1 MTCSGSTGARRL
13 AACEKRYGATPQRQ
27 IVAFSWHPSPVKS
40 LSIALL
46 GAPRIEVDAQP
57 LVVDTRK
64 ATAVLAFL
72 AVTGHTHTRAVIAN
86 LLWPDADPERSRS
99 ALRRTLSTLRSAL
112 GDERLI
118 SDRLNIA
125 LNLDGAFFDLAE
137 FRRVATDPAAGIDA
151 LTAAAALH
159 RDELLAGFALRD
171 SVEFDDWQRG
181 AQETVRRERAG
192 ALDRLADLLAREGR
206 FDEAIAAA
214 RERLALDSLHEP
226 THRRLIDL
234 YARAGR
240 RGDALV
246 QYRDCV
252 RELDRELGVAP
263 LSETTDLY
271 NAINGGASPTAMPA
285 EPAAESAA
293 ELTLVGRSRELARLL
308 DVHAA
313 TAEHGALV
321 VIEGESGVGKTR
333 LAQEAIAAIGGRGG
347 LILAAHPHAGEQGL
361 AYGVIAALLR
371 DAFGADL
378 ASVDEALRADAARL
392 LPELGSPP
400 PGSLDEPGARL
411 RFLET
416 ISRLI
421 LAPFEATAGVVWIDD
436 LQWCD
441 PASLD
446 ALAYLARRLTG
457 RRLMLLGAR
466 RTDEPD
472 PQRIYARFAELG
484 ERLPLGRLERADVI
498 SLALQS
504 GLDEPAAERVFRE
517 SEGLPLFVA
526 ELLAPGVEPSSAAG
540 GVRAAFEARLD
551 AVSETSAQVLNAAAL
566 IGRTFDADTLRL
578 ASGRSEEEVAGALE
592 ELSARGV
599 ILESDAAYDFG
610 HERLRAIAEDR
621 VGLARRRLLHRR
633 IAQALQGRRDE
644 SAIVARHLELAGDDA
659 AAALAHVAAAEH
671 ARSLGAALEAVAH
684 LEAAIA
690 LSHPDT
696 AALQEAI
703 ADLHTLR
710 GAYRDALAAYAAAGA
725 HDDRAAAGRLEHKLG
740 GVHERLG
747 AWELAERHYE
757 DALALGAEEA
767 AVQSD
772 RSRVAWRRGD
782 LDHARSLGFE
792 ALRLA
797 EEADAKAAAAQAN
810 NILGLLGC
818 GREYF
823 ERSLELSRE
832 LPDPGVRIAGLN
844 NLARDYAATGDLAR
858 AEELI
863 REALV
868 QCSAEGDLHHEAALR
883 NNLADVLHKARRGDE
898 AMAELKRAVAAFAMI
913 GGEGEDLYP
922 GVWSL
927 AEW

>member
-1 MTCSGSTGARRL
+1 MR
-13 AACEKRYGATPQRQ
+13 
-27 IVAFSWHPSPVKS
+27 S

-46 GAPRIEVDAQP
+46 GAPSIEVDAQP

-118 SDRLNIA
+118 SDRLNVA

-137 FRRVATDPAAGIDA
+137 FRRVAADPAAGIDA
-151 LTAAAALH
+151 LAAAAALH

-171 SVEFDDWQRG
+171 SVDFDDWQRG

-192 ALDRLADLLAREGR
+192 ALDRLGELLAREGR
-206 FDEAIAAA
+206 FDEAIAGA

-271 NAINGGASPTAMPA
+271 NAINGGAAPTAIAA

-308 DVHAA
+308 DVHQA

-333 LAQEAIAAIGGRGG
+333 LAQEAIAAIGTRGG
-347 LILAAHPHAGEQGL
+347 RILAAHPHAGEQGL

-378 ASVDEALRADAARL
+378 VSVDEALRADAARL
-392 LPELGSPP
+392 LPELGTPP

-421 LAPFEATAGVVWIDD
+421 LAPFEETAGVVWIDD

-446 ALAYLARRLTG
+446 ALAYLARRLDG

-484 ERLPLGRLERADVI
+484 ERLPLGRLTRADVI

-504 GLDEPAAERVFRE
+504 GLDQPAAERVFRE

-526 ELLAPGVEPSSAAG
+526 ELLATGVEASSAGG

-551 AVSETSAQVLNAAAL
+551 AVSETSAQVLSAAVL

-610 HERLRAIAEDR
+610 HERLRAIAEER
-621 VGLARRRLLHRR
+621 IGLARRRLLHRR
-633 IAQALQGRRDE
+633 IAQALQGRRDDT
-644 SAIVARHLELAGDDA
+644 AIVARHLELAGDDT

-690 LSHPDT
+690 LGHPDA

-710 GAYRDALAAYAAAGA
+710 GAYKDALAAYAAAGA

-740 GVHERLG
+740 GVHERRG
-747 AWELAERHYE
+747 EWELAERHYE
-757 DALALGAEEA
+757 DALTLGAEEA

-782 LDHARSLGFE
+782 LDQARTLGFE

-797 EEADAKAAAAQAN
+797 EEADAGAAAAQAN

-823 ERSLELSRE
+823 ERSLELSSE
-832 LPDPGVRIAGLN
+832 LPDPGVRIAALN
-844 NLARDYAATGDLAR
+844 NLARDHAAAGDLAR

-863 REALV
+863 REALT
-868 QCSAEGDLHHEAALR
+868 QCSTEGDLHHEAALR
-883 NNLADVLHKARRGDE
+883 NNLADVLHKAGRGDE

>member
-1 MTCSGSTGARRL
+1 MR
-13 AACEKRYGATPQRQ
+13 
-27 IVAFSWHPSPVKS
+27 S

-118 SDRLNIA
+118 SDRLNVA

-137 FRRVATDPAAGIDA
+137 FRRVAADPAAGIDA
-151 LTAAAALH
+151 LAAAAALH

-171 SVEFDDWQRG
+171 SVDFDDWQRG
-181 AQETVRRERAG
+181 AQETVRRERAS

-206 FDEAIAAA
+206 FDEAIAGA

-271 NAINGGASPTAMPA
+271 NAINGGAAPTAIAA

-308 DVHAA
+308 DVHEA

-333 LAQEAIAAIGGRGG
+333 LAQEAIAAIGTRGG
-347 LILAAHPHAGEQGL
+347 RILAAHPHAGEQGL

-378 ASVDEALRADAARL
+378 VSVDEALRADAARL
-392 LPELGSPP
+392 LPELGTPP

-421 LAPFEATAGVVWIDD
+421 LAPFEETAGVVWIDD

-446 ALAYLARRLTG
+446 ALAYLARRLEG

-484 ERLPLGRLERADVI
+484 ERLPLGRLTRADVI
-498 SLALQS
+498 SLALQT
-504 GLDEPAAERVFRE
+504 GLDQPAAERVFRE

-526 ELLAPGVEPSSAAG
+526 ELLAPGVEASSAVG

-551 AVSETSAQVLNAAAL
+551 AVSETSAQVLSAAAL

-610 HERLRAIAEDR
+610 HERLRAIAEER
-621 VGLARRRLLHRR
+621 IGLARRRLLHRR
-633 IAQALQGRRDE
+633 IAQALQGRRDDT
-644 SAIVARHLELAGDDA
+644 AIVARHLELAGDDT

-690 LSHPDT
+690 LGHPDA

-710 GAYRDALAAYAAAGA
+710 GAYKDALAAYAAAGA

-740 GVHERLG
+740 GVHERRG
-747 AWELAERHYE
+747 EWELAERHYE
-757 DALALGAEEA
+757 DALTLGAEEA

-782 LDHARSLGFE
+782 LDQARTLGFE

-797 EEADAKAAAAQAN
+797 EEADAGAAAAQAN

-823 ERSLELSRE
+823 ERSLELSSE
-832 LPDPGVRIAGLN
+832 LPDPGVRIAALN
-844 NLARDYAATGDLAR
+844 NLARDHAAAGDLAR

-863 REALV
+863 REALT
-868 QCSAEGDLHHEAALR
+868 QCSTEGDLHHEAALR
-883 NNLADVLHKARRGDE
+883 NNLADVLHKAGRGDE

>member
-1 MTCSGSTGARRL
+1 VR
-13 AACEKRYGATPQRQ
+13 
-27 IVAFSWHPSPVKS
+27 S

-46 GAPRIEVDAQP
+46 GAPRIDVDGQP

-86 LLWPDADPERSRS
+86 LLWPNADPERSRS

-118 SDRLNIA
+118 SDRLTVA

-137 FRRVATDPAAGIDA
+137 FRRVAADPAAGIDA
-151 LTAAAALH
+151 LIGAAALH

-171 SVEFDDWQRG
+171 SVDFDDWQRG
-181 AQETVRRERAG
+181 AQETVRRERAN

-206 FDEAIAAA
+206 FDEAIAGA

-246 QYRDCV
+246 QYRECV
-252 RELDRELGVAP
+252 RVLDRELGVAP

-271 NAINGGASPTAMPA
+271 NAINGGGAPAAIAS
-285 EPAAESAA
+285 EPAQSAA
-293 ELTLVGRSRELARLL
+293 ELTLVGRSHELARLL
-308 DVHAA
+308 DVHACA
-313 TAEHGALV
+313 AEHGALV

-333 LAQEAIAAIGGRGG
+333 LAQEAIAAIGARGG
-347 LILAAHPHAGEQGL
+347 RILAAHPHAGEQGL
-361 AYGVIAALLR
+361 AYGVVATLLR
-371 DAFGADL
+371 DAIGAEL
-378 ASVDEALRADAARL
+378 SSVGEAVRGDAARL
-392 LPELGSPP
+392 LPELGNPP

-411 RFLET
+411 RFLEA

-421 LAPFEATAGVVWIDD
+421 LTPLQGTAGVVWIDD

-446 ALAYLARRLTG
+446 ALAYLARRLEG
-457 RRLMLLGAR
+457 RPLLLLGAR

-472 PQRIYARFAELG
+472 PQRVYARFAEIG
-484 ERLPLGRLERADVI
+484 ERLVLGRLARADVI
-498 SLALQS
+498 SLALLS
-504 GLDEPAAERVFRE
+504 GLDEPAADRVFRE

-526 ELLAPGVEPSSAAG
+526 ELLAPGAGASSAGG

-551 AVSETSAQVLNAAAL
+551 AVSEASAQVLSAAVL

-578 ASGRSEEEVAGALE
+578 ASGRSEEEVAAALE

-599 ILESDAAYDFG
+599 ILERAAAYDFG

-621 VGLARRRLLHRR
+621 IGLARRRLLHRR
-633 IAQALQGRRDE
+633 IAQALQDRRDDP
-644 SAIVARHLELAGDDA
+644 AIVARHLELAGDDA
-659 AAALAHVAAAEH
+659 AAALAYVAAAAH
-671 ARSLGAALEAVAH
+671 ARSLSAALEAVAH
-684 LEAAIA
+684 FEAAIA
-690 LSHPDT
+690 LGHPDP
-696 AALQEAI
+696 AGLHEAI
-703 ADLHTLR
+703 GDLHTLR
-710 GAYRDALAAYAAAGA
+710 GAYSDALAAYAAAAA
-725 HDDRAAAGRLEHKLG
+725 HDDLAAAGRLEHKLG
-740 GVHERLG
+740 GVHERRG
-747 AWELAERHYE
+747 EWELAERHYE
-757 DALALGAEEA
+757 DALGRGGDEA
-767 AVQSD
+767 VVQSD
-772 RSRVAWRRGD
+772 RSRLAWRRGD
-782 LDHARSLGFE
+782 VAQARTLGFD

-797 EEADAKAAAAQAN
+797 QEAGAAAAAAQAN

-818 GREYF
+818 GREYL
-823 ERSLELSRE
+823 ERSLELSSE
-832 LPDPGVRIAGLN
+832 LPDPSVRIAALN
-844 NLARDYAATGDLAR
+844 NLARDHAAAGDLAR

-863 REALV
+863 REALE
-868 QCSAEGDLHHEAALR
+868 QCAAEGDLHHEAALR
-883 NNLADVLHKARRGDE
+883 NNLADILHKAGLGDQ
-898 AMAELKRAVAAFAMI
+898 AMEELKRAVSAFATI
-913 GGEGEDLYP
+913 GGEGENLYP
-922 GVWSL
+922 GVWNL

>member
-1 MTCSGSTGARRL
+1 
-13 AACEKRYGATPQRQ
+13 
-27 IVAFSWHPSPVKS
+27 VKS

-118 SDRLNIA
+118 SDRLNVA

-137 FRRVATDPAAGIDA
+137 FRRVAADPAAGIDA
-151 LTAAAALH
+151 LTAAAGLH

-171 SVEFDDWQRG
+171 SVDFDDWQRG

-206 FDEAIAAA
+206 FDEAIAGA

-271 NAINGGASPTAMPA
+271 NAINGGAAPTAIAA

-308 DVHAA
+308 DVHEA

-333 LAQEAIAAIGGRGG
+333 LAQEAIAAIGTRGG
-347 LILAAHPHAGEQGL
+347 RILAAHPHAGEQGL

-378 ASVDEALRADAARL
+378 VSVDEALRADAARL
-392 LPELGSPP
+392 LPELGTPP

-421 LAPFEATAGVVWIDD
+421 LAPFEETAGVVWIDD

-446 ALAYLARRLTG
+446 ALAYLARRLEG

-484 ERLPLGRLERADVI
+484 ERLPLGRLTRADVI

-504 GLDEPAAERVFRE
+504 GLDQPAAERVFRE

-526 ELLAPGVEPSSAAG
+526 ELLATGVEASSAGG

-551 AVSETSAQVLNAAAL
+551 AVSETSAQVLSAAVL

-610 HERLRAIAEDR
+610 HERLRAIAEER
-621 VGLARRRLLHRR
+621 IGLARRRLLHRR
-633 IAQALQGRRDE
+633 IAQALQGRRDDT
-644 SAIVARHLELAGDDA
+644 AIVARHLELAGDDS

-690 LSHPDT
+690 LGHPDA

-710 GAYRDALAAYAAAGA
+710 GAYKDALAAYAAAGA

-740 GVHERLG
+740 GVHERRG
-747 AWELAERHYE
+747 EWELAERHYE
-757 DALALGAEEA
+757 DALTLGAEEA

-782 LDHARSLGFE
+782 LDQARTLGFE

-797 EEADAKAAAAQAN
+797 EEADAGAAAAQAN

-823 ERSLELSRE
+823 ERSLELSSE
-832 LPDPGVRIAGLN
+832 LPDPGVRIAALN
-844 NLARDYAATGDLAR
+844 NLARDHAAAGDLAR

-863 REALV
+863 RAALA
-868 QCSAEGDLHHEAALR
+868 QCSTEGDLHHEAALR
-883 NNLADVLHKARRGDE
+883 NNLADVLHKAGRGDE

-913 GGEGEDLYP
+913 GGQGEDLYP

>member
-1 MTCSGSTGARRL
+1 MR
-13 AACEKRYGATPQRQ
+13 
-27 IVAFSWHPSPVKS
+27 S

-118 SDRLNIA
+118 SDRLNVA

-137 FRRVATDPAAGIDA
+137 FRRVAADPAAGIDA
-151 LTAAAALH
+151 LAAAAALH

-171 SVEFDDWQRG
+171 SVDFDDWQRG
-181 AQETVRRERAG
+181 AQETVRRERAS

-206 FDEAIAAA
+206 FDEAIAGA

-271 NAINGGASPTAMPA
+271 NAINGGAAPTAIAA

-308 DVHAA
+308 DVHEA

-333 LAQEAIAAIGGRGG
+333 LAQEAIAAIGTRGG
-347 LILAAHPHAGEQGL
+347 RILAAHPHAGEQGL

-378 ASVDEALRADAARL
+378 VSVDEALRADAARL
-392 LPELGSPP
+392 LPELGTPP

-421 LAPFEATAGVVWIDD
+421 LAPFEETAGVVWIDD

-446 ALAYLARRLTG
+446 ALAYLARRLEG

-484 ERLPLGRLERADVI
+484 ERLPLGRLTRADVI
-498 SLALQS
+498 SLALQT
-504 GLDEPAAERVFRE
+504 GLDQPAAERVFRE

-526 ELLAPGVEPSSAAG
+526 ELLAPGVEASSAVG

-551 AVSETSAQVLNAAAL
+551 AVSETSAQVLSAAAL

-610 HERLRAIAEDR
+610 HERLRAIAEER
-621 VGLARRRLLHRR
+621 IGLARRRLLHRR
-633 IAQALQGRRDE
+633 IAQALQGRRDDT
-644 SAIVARHLELAGDDA
+644 AIVARHLELAGDDT

-690 LSHPDT
+690 LGHPDA

-710 GAYRDALAAYAAAGA
+710 GAYKDALAAYAAAGA

-740 GVHERLG
+740 GVHERRG
-747 AWELAERHYE
+747 EWELAERHYE
-757 DALALGAEEA
+757 DALTLGAEEA

-782 LDHARSLGFE
+782 LDQARTLGFE

-797 EEADAKAAAAQAN
+797 EEADAGAAAAQAN

-823 ERSLELSRE
+823 ERSLELSSE
-832 LPDPGVRIAGLN
+832 LPDPGVRIAALN
-844 NLARDYAATGDLAR
+844 NLARDHAAAGDLAR

-863 REALV
+863 REALT
-868 QCSAEGDLHHEAALR
+868 QCSTEGDLHHEAALR
-883 NNLADVLHKARRGDE
+883 NNLADVLHKAGRGDE
-898 AMAELKRAVAAFAMI
+898 AMEELKRAVAAFAMI

>member
-1 MTCSGSTGARRL
+1 VR
-13 AACEKRYGATPQRQ
+13 
-27 IVAFSWHPSPVKS
+27 S

-118 SDRLNIA
+118 SDRLNVA

-137 FRRVATDPAAGIDA
+137 FRRVAADPAAGIDA
-151 LTAAAALH
+151 LSAAAALH

-192 ALDRLADLLAREGR
+192 ALDRLADLLAGEGR

-271 NAINGGASPTAMPA
+271 NAINGGAAPTAIAA

-308 DVHAA
+308 DVHEA

-333 LAQEAIAAIGGRGG
+333 LAQEAIAAIGTRGG
-347 LILAAHPHAGEQGL
+347 RILAAHPHAGEQGL

-392 LPELGSPP
+392 LPELGTPP

-446 ALAYLARRLTG
+446 ALAYLARRLEG

-484 ERLPLGRLERADVI
+484 ERLPLGRLTRADVI

-504 GLDEPAAERVFRE
+504 GLDQPAAERVFRE

-526 ELLAPGVEPSSAAG
+526 ELLAPGVEASSAGG

-551 AVSETSAQVLNAAAL
+551 AVSETSAQVLSAAVL

-610 HERLRAIAEDR
+610 HERLRAIAEER
-621 VGLARRRLLHRR
+621 IGLARRRLLHRR
-633 IAQALQGRRDE
+633 IAQALQGRRDDT
-644 SAIVARHLELAGDDA
+644 AIVARHLELAGDDS
-659 AAALAHVAAAEH
+659 AAALAYVAAAEH

-690 LSHPDT
+690 LGHPDA

-710 GAYRDALAAYAAAGA
+710 GAYKDALAAYAAAGA

-740 GVHERLG
+740 GVHERRG
-747 AWELAERHYE
+747 EWELAERHYQ
-757 DALALGAEEA
+757 DALTLGAEEA

-782 LDHARSLGFE
+782 LDQARTLGFE

-797 EEADAKAAAAQAN
+797 EEADAGAAAAQAN

-823 ERSLELSRE
+823 ERSLELSSE
-832 LPDPGVRIAGLN
+832 LPDPGVRIAALN
-844 NLARDYAATGDLAR
+844 NLARDHAAAGDLAR

-863 REALV
+863 REALA
-868 QCSAEGDLHHEAALR
+868 QCATEGDLHHEAALR
-883 NNLADVLHKARRGDE
+883 NNLADVLHTAGRGDE

-913 GGEGEDLYP
+913 GGEGDDLYP

>member
-1 MTCSGSTGARRL
+1 VR
-13 AACEKRYGATPQRQ
+13 
-27 IVAFSWHPSPVKS
+27 S

-118 SDRLNIA
+118 SDRLNVA

-137 FRRVATDPAAGIDA
+137 FRRVAADPAAGIDA
-151 LTAAAALH
+151 LAAAAALH

-171 SVEFDDWQRG
+171 SVDFDDWQRG
-181 AQETVRRERAG
+181 AQETVRRERAS

-206 FDEAIAAA
+206 FDEAIAGA

-271 NAINGGASPTAMPA
+271 NAINGGAAPTAIAA

-308 DVHAA
+308 DVHEA

-333 LAQEAIAAIGGRGG
+333 LAQEAIAAIGTRGG
-347 LILAAHPHAGEQGL
+347 RILAAHPHAGEQGL

-378 ASVDEALRADAARL
+378 VSVDEALRADAARL
-392 LPELGSPP
+392 LPELGTPP

-421 LAPFEATAGVVWIDD
+421 LAPFEETAGVVWIDD

-446 ALAYLARRLTG
+446 ALAYLARRLDG

-484 ERLPLGRLERADVI
+484 ERLPLGRLTRADVI

-504 GLDEPAAERVFRE
+504 GLDQPAAERVFRE

-526 ELLAPGVEPSSAAG
+526 ELLATGVEASSAVG

-551 AVSETSAQVLNAAAL
+551 AVSETSAQVLSAAVL

-610 HERLRAIAEDR
+610 HERLRAIAEER
-621 VGLARRRLLHRR
+621 IGLARRRLLHRR
-633 IAQALQGRRDE
+633 IAQALQGRRDDT
-644 SAIVARHLELAGDDA
+644 AIVARHLELAGDDT

-690 LSHPDT
+690 LGHPDA

-710 GAYRDALAAYAAAGA
+710 GAYKDALAAYAAAGA

-740 GVHERLG
+740 GVHERRG
-747 AWELAERHYE
+747 EWELAERHYE
-757 DALALGAEEA
+757 DALTLGAEEA

-782 LDHARSLGFE
+782 LDQARTLGFE

-797 EEADAKAAAAQAN
+797 EEADAGAAAAQAN

-823 ERSLELSRE
+823 ERSLELSSE
-832 LPDPGVRIAGLN
+832 LPDPGVRIAALN
-844 NLARDYAATGDLAR
+844 NLARDHAAAGDLAR

-863 REALV
+863 REALT
-868 QCSAEGDLHHEAALR
+868 QCSTEGDLHHEAALR
-883 NNLADVLHKARRGDE
+883 NNLADVLHKAGRGDE

>member
-1 MTCSGSTGARRL
+1 VR
-13 AACEKRYGATPQRQ
+13 
-27 IVAFSWHPSPVKS
+27 S

-118 SDRLNIA
+118 SDRLNVA

-137 FRRVATDPAAGIDA
+137 FRRVAADPAAGIDA
-151 LTAAAALH
+151 LTAAAGLH

-171 SVEFDDWQRG
+171 SVDFDDWQRG

-206 FDEAIAAA
+206 FDEAIAGA

-271 NAINGGASPTAMPA
+271 NAINGGAAPTAIAA

-308 DVHAA
+308 DVHEA

-333 LAQEAIAAIGGRGG
+333 LAQEAIAAIGTRGG
-347 LILAAHPHAGEQGL
+347 RILAAHPHAGEQGL

-378 ASVDEALRADAARL
+378 VSVDEALRADAARL
-392 LPELGSPP
+392 LPELGTPP

-421 LAPFEATAGVVWIDD
+421 LAPFEETAGVVWIDD

-446 ALAYLARRLTG
+446 ALAYLARRLEG

-484 ERLPLGRLERADVI
+484 ERLPLGRLTRADVI

-504 GLDEPAAERVFRE
+504 GLDQPAAERVFRE

-526 ELLAPGVEPSSAAG
+526 ELLATGVEASSAGG

-551 AVSETSAQVLNAAAL
+551 AVSETSAQVLSAAVL

-610 HERLRAIAEDR
+610 HERLRAIAEER
-621 VGLARRRLLHRR
+621 IGLARRRLLHRR
-633 IAQALQGRRDE
+633 IAQALQGRRDDT
-644 SAIVARHLELAGDDA
+644 AIVARHLELAGDDS

-690 LSHPDT
+690 LGHPDA

-710 GAYRDALAAYAAAGA
+710 GAYKDALAAYAAAGA

-740 GVHERLG
+740 GVHERRG
-747 AWELAERHYE
+747 EWELAERHYE
-757 DALALGAEEA
+757 DALTLGAEEA

-782 LDHARSLGFE
+782 LDQARTLGFE

-797 EEADAKAAAAQAN
+797 EEADAGAAAAQAN

-823 ERSLELSRE
+823 ERSLELSSE
-832 LPDPGVRIAGLN
+832 LPDPGVRIAALN
-844 NLARDYAATGDLAR
+844 NLARDHAAAGDLAR

-863 REALV
+863 RAALA
-868 QCSAEGDLHHEAALR
+868 QCSTEGDLHHEAALR
-883 NNLADVLHKARRGDE
+883 NNLADVLHKAGRGDE

-913 GGEGEDLYP
+913 GGQGEDLYP

>member
-1 MTCSGSTGARRL
+1 MR
-13 AACEKRYGATPQRQ
+13 
-27 IVAFSWHPSPVKS
+27 S

-118 SDRLNIA
+118 SDRLNVA

-137 FRRVATDPAAGIDA
+137 FRRVAADPAAGIDA
-151 LTAAAALH
+151 LAAAAALH

-171 SVEFDDWQRG
+171 SVDFDDWQRG
-181 AQETVRRERAG
+181 AQETVRRERAS

-206 FDEAIAAA
+206 FDEAIAGA

-271 NAINGGASPTAMPA
+271 NAINGGAAPTAIAA

-308 DVHAA
+308 DVHEA

-333 LAQEAIAAIGGRGG
+333 LAQEAIAAIGTRGG
-347 LILAAHPHAGEQGL
+347 RILAAHPHAGEQGL

-378 ASVDEALRADAARL
+378 VSVDGALRADAARL
-392 LPELGSPP
+392 LPELGTPP

-421 LAPFEATAGVVWIDD
+421 LAPFEETAGVVWIDD

-446 ALAYLARRLTG
+446 ALAYLARRLDG

-484 ERLPLGRLERADVI
+484 ERLPLGRLTRADVI

-504 GLDEPAAERVFRE
+504 GLDQPAAERVFRE

-526 ELLAPGVEPSSAAG
+526 ELLATGVEASSAVG

-551 AVSETSAQVLNAAAL
+551 AVSETSAQVLSAAVL

-610 HERLRAIAEDR
+610 HERLRAIAEER
-621 VGLARRRLLHRR
+621 IGLARRRLLHRR
-633 IAQALQGRRDE
+633 IAQALQGRRDDT
-644 SAIVARHLELAGDDA
+644 AIVARHLELAGDDT

-690 LSHPDT
+690 LGHPDA

-710 GAYRDALAAYAAAGA
+710 GAYKDALAAYAAAGA

-740 GVHERLG
+740 GVHERRG
-747 AWELAERHYE
+747 EWELAERHYE
-757 DALALGAEEA
+757 DALTLGAEEA

-782 LDHARSLGFE
+782 LDQARTLGFE

-797 EEADAKAAAAQAN
+797 EEADAGAAAAQAN

-823 ERSLELSRE
+823 ERSLELSSE
-832 LPDPGVRIAGLN
+832 LPDPGVRIAALN
-844 NLARDYAATGDLAR
+844 NLARDHAAAGDLAR

-863 REALV
+863 REALT
-868 QCSAEGDLHHEAALR
+868 QCSTEGDLHHEAALR
-883 NNLADVLHKARRGDE
+883 NNLADVLHKAGRGDE

>member
-1 MTCSGSTGARRL
+1 MR
-13 AACEKRYGATPQRQ
+13 
-27 IVAFSWHPSPVKS
+27 S

-118 SDRLNIA
+118 SDRLNVA
-125 LNLDGAFFDLAE
+125 LNLDGASFDLAE
-137 FRRVATDPAAGIDA
+137 FRRIAADPGAGIDA
-151 LTAAAALH
+151 LSAAAALH

-181 AQETVRRERAG
+181 VQETVRRERAG
-192 ALDRLADLLAREGR
+192 ALDRLADLLAGEGR

-271 NAINGGASPTAMPA
+271 NAINGGAAPTAIAA

-308 DVHAA
+308 EVHAA
-313 TAEHGALV
+313 SAERGALV

-333 LAQEAIAAIGGRGG
+333 LAQEAIAAIGTAGGR
-347 LILAAHPHAGEQGL
+347 ILAAHPHPGEQGL
-361 AYGVIAALLR
+361 AYGVIASLLR

-378 ASVDEALRADAARL
+378 ASVDSSLRADAARL
-392 LPELGSPP
+392 LPELGTPP

-421 LAPFEATAGVVWIDD
+421 LAPFEETAGVVWIDD

-446 ALAYLARRLTG
+446 ALAYLARRLEG

-484 ERLPLGRLERADVI
+484 ERLPLGRLARADVI

-504 GLDEPAAERVFRE
+504 GLDAPAAERVFRE

-526 ELLAPGVEPSSAAG
+526 ELLAPGVEASSPGG

-551 AVSETSAQVLNAAAL
+551 AVSETSAQVLSAAAL

-610 HERLRAIAEDR
+610 HERLRAIAEER
-621 VGLARRRLLHRR
+621 IGLARRRLLHRR
-633 IAQALQGRRDE
+633 IAQALQGRRDDA
-644 SAIVARHLELAGDDA
+644 AIVARHLELAGDDSE
-659 AAALAHVAAAEH
+659 AALAHVAAAEH

-690 LSHPDT
+690 LGHPDA

-710 GAYRDALAAYAAAGA
+710 GAYKDALAAYAAAGA

-740 GVHERLG
+740 GVHERRG
-747 AWELAERHYE
+747 EWELAERHYE
-757 DALALGAEEA
+757 EALTLGAEEA

-782 LDHARSLGFE
+782 LDQARTLGFE

-797 EEADAKAAAAQAN
+797 EEADAAAAAAQAN

-823 ERSLELSRE
+823 ERSLELSSE
-832 LPDPGVRIAGLN
+832 LPDPVVRIAALN
-844 NLARDYAATGDLAR
+844 NLARDHAAAGDLDR

-863 REALV
+863 RGALA
-868 QCSAEGDLHHEAALR
+868 QCSTEGDLHHEAALR
-883 NNLADVLHKARRGDE
+883 NNLADVLHTAGRGDE
-898 AMAELKRAVAAFAMI
+898 AMEELKRAVAAFAMI

>member
-1 MTCSGSTGARRL
+1 
-13 AACEKRYGATPQRQ
+13 
-27 IVAFSWHPSPVKS
+27 VNS

-46 GAPRIEVDAQP
+46 GAPRIEVDARP

-118 SDRLNIA
+118 SDRLNVA

-137 FRRVATDPAAGIDA
+137 FRRVAADPAAGIDA

-171 SVEFDDWQRG
+171 SVDFDDWQRG

-192 ALDRLADLLAREGR
+192 ALDRLADLLARDGR

-271 NAINGGASPTAMPA
+271 NAINGGAAPTAMPA

-308 DVHAA
+308 DVHA
-313 TAEHGALV
+313 TTTEHGALV

-347 LILAAHPHAGEQGL
+347 LILAAHAHAGEQGL

-371 DAFGADL
+371 DAFAADL

-421 LAPFEATAGVVWIDD
+421 LAPFDATAGVIWIDD

-446 ALAYLARRLTG
+446 ALAYLG
-457 RRLMLLGAR
+457 RRLEGHRLLLLGAR

-504 GLDEPAAERVFRE
+504 GLDQPAAERVFRE

-526 ELLAPGVEPSSAAG
+526 ELLAPGVEASSAGG
-540 GVRAAFEARLD
+540 GVRAAIEARLD
-551 AVSETSAQVLNAAAL
+551 AVSETSAQVLSAAAL

-621 VGLARRRLLHRR
+621 IGLARRRLLHRR
-633 IAQALQGRRDE
+633 IAQALQGRRDDT
-644 SAIVARHLELAGDDA
+644 AIVARHLELAGDDS

-690 LSHPDT
+690 LGHPDG

-710 GAYRDALAAYAAAGA
+710 GAYKDALAAYAAAGA
-725 HDDRAAAGRLEHKLG
+725 HDDGAAGRLEHKLG

-757 DALALGAEEA
+757 DALMLGAEEA

-782 LDHARSLGFE
+782 LDHARTLGFE

-797 EEADAKAAAAQAN
+797 EEADANAAAAQAN

-823 ERSLELSRE
+823 ERSLELSSE
-832 LPDPGVRIAGLN
+832 LPDPGVRIAALN
-844 NLARDYAATGDLAR
+844 NLARDHAAAGDLAR

-883 NNLADVLHKARRGDE
+883 NNLADVLHKAGRGDE
-898 AMAELKRAVAAFAMI
+898 AMEELKRAVSSFAAI